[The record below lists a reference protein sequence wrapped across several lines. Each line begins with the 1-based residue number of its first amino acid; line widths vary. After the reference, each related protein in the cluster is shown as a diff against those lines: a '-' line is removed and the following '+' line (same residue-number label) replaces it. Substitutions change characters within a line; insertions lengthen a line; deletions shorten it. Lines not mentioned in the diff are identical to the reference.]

1 MEARDQVMMDHLNRP
16 WVMFNEVE
24 QGALLVELS
33 ASLRRRLATL
43 EVEPEVANAY
53 RAYAHAAR
61 NTGHALV
68 LKHAIPFVPTPP
80 FPWSRLRID
89 ELNSRLPEIWDWAA
103 ATVVAPEQTLPVRHT
118 ALDLH
123 QAGQELERH
132 LERDR
137 SR

>member
-1 MEARDQVMMDHLNRP
+1 MDHLIRP
-16 WVMFNEVE
+16 WTMYSEVE

-33 ASLRRRLATL
+33 ASLRRHLATL
-43 EVEPEVANAY
+43 EVDQEVANAY
-53 RAYAHAAR
+53 RTFAHAAR
-61 NTGHALV
+61 NAGHALV
-68 LKHAIPFVPTPP
+68 MKHGVPFVPNAP
-80 FPWSRLRID
+80 FPWSKLRMS
-89 ELNSRLPEIWDWAA
+89 ELANRLPEIRDWAA
-103 ATVVAPEQTLPVRHT
+103 STVVAPEQTLPVRHT